1 MSLER
6 WRKRA
11 SSCATSMVKSR
22 GSCCSPILAQA
33 LQATTVTR
41 NIEGEYIYKDER
53 QWSIAFFVS
62 YVQLLS
68 EKRTGEKRTGVE
80 VRIFERLR
88 VMVESK
94 MVDNS
99 RLVVKEFV
107 TNEPI
112 LLHVHFFKK
121 LTKKE
126 EVCTKLKCFLFFQ
139 PFVCSDPRIWWVLLT
154 CSNLIACCPAEAKAK
169 SRSGA
174 AASLCIQ

>member
-1 MSLER
+1 M
-6 WRKRA
+6 
-11 SSCATSMVKSR
+11 
-22 GSCCSPILAQA
+22 
-33 LQATTVTR
+33 
-41 NIEGEYIYKDER
+41 
-53 QWSIAFFVS
+53 S

-112 LLHVHFFKK
+112 LLHVQFFKK
-121 LTKKE
+121 LTKKV

-139 PFVCSDPRIWWVLLT
+139 PFVCSDPRIW
-154 CSNLIACCPAEAKAK
+154 
-169 SRSGA
+169 
-174 AASLCIQ
+174 